1 MDQMCLNPKVPL
13 GSVCLRRQELC
24 DCVCPQ
30 PAVRKGFYGMP
41 TPSCGM
47 MEFQVTEGCFLG
59 FIGLAA
65 EALQ

>member
-1 MDQMCLNPKVPL
+1 
-13 GSVCLRRQELC
+13 
-24 DCVCPQ
+24 
-30 PAVRKGFYGMP
+30 MP

-47 MEFQVTEGCFLG
+47 MEFQVTEGCFLAPL